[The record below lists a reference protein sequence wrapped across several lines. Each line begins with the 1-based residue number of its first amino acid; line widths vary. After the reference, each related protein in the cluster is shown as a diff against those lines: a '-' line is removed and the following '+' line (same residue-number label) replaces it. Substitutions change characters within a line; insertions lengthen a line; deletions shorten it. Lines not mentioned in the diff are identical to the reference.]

1 VIYRFIELLI
11 VGLFGYF
18 YHCQFTFRMKKA
30 VLVCRFFLIFG
41 LESAIG
47 QNKKQLFTAP
57 IGVQA
62 YTYRNSF
69 PVKPTGTL
77 DTIKSLGITE
87 MEGPNPPNIAP
98 EEFKKKLDECGITM
112 PSMGAD
118 YGTITKDREQ
128 FIKLAKLFGCKYI
141 MVAWIP
147 HGKIF
152 TIDDAKKAVED
163 FNRVGKVLSENG
175 ITLCYH
181 DHGYEFRPYEDGTLF
196 DYIVKN
202 TDPKYISFEM
212 DMMWTFH
219 GGANPAKLLCKYKS
233 RWKLMHLKDIRKGV
247 ANDLTGGTD
256 TKNDV
261 ALGTGRINIP
271 EVLKAAKA
279 VGIKHYF
286 IEDESLNH
294 AEQIPVTIA
303 YLKSLTQ

>member
-1 VIYRFIELLI
+1 MKNHCIICCLLFA
-11 VGLFGYF
+11 VGLNNAFAQG
-18 YHCQFTFRMKKA
+18 KKP
-30 VLVCRFFLIFG
+30 
-41 LESAIG
+41 
-47 QNKKQLFTAP
+47 LFTAP
-57 IGVQA
+57 VGVQA

-69 PVKPTGTL
+69 PNGVAATL
-77 DTIKSLGITE
+77 DTIKALGITE
-87 MEGPNPPNIAP
+87 MEGPNPKNISP
-98 EEFKKKLDECGITM
+98 EEFKKMLDARGISM
-112 PSMGAD
+112 PSMAAD
-118 YGTITKDREQ
+118 YGQIVKDPEQ

-147 HGKIF
+147 HGNTF

-163 FNRVGKVLSENG
+163 FNRVGKILSESG

-181 DHGYEFRPYEDGTLF
+181 DHGYEFGPYEDGTLF

-202 TDPKYISFEM
+202 TDPKYVSFEM

-219 GGANPAKLLCKYKS
+219 GGADPAKLLYQYKG
-233 RWKLMHLKDIRKGV
+233 RWKLMHLKDIRKGI

-261 ALGTGRINIP
+261 ALGTGQINIP

-286 IEDESLNH
+286 IEDESGNH
-294 AEQIPVTIA
+294 AAQIPVTIA
-303 YLKSLTQ
+303 YLKSL